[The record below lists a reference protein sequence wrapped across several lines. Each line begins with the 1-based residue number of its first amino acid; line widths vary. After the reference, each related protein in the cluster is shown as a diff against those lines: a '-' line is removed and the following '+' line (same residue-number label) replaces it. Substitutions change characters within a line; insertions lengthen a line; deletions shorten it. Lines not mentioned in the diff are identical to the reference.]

1 MARVVCTGIDQQ
13 LMETR
18 KMILEQAGHVVILA
32 KNEPELL
39 AACESRDIDVAVIG
53 QALSPKIKKSIAA
66 TVLRFCP
73 SARILELY
81 GRHQGRSIED
91 ADSWLEVPADVPQ
104 ELAERVDE
112 LAKTKEP

>member
-1 MARVVCTGIDQQ
+1 MARVVCTGIDPQ

-18 KMILEQAGHVVILA
+18 KMILERAGHDVILA

-53 QALSPKIKKSIAA
+53 QALSPKIKKVIAA
-66 TVLRFCP
+66 TVRRFCP
-73 SARILELY
+73 AARILELY
-81 GRHQGRSIED
+81 AIHHGKSIED

-104 ELAERVDE
+104 DLAERVDD
-112 LAKTKEP
+112 LARKST

>member
-18 KMILEQAGHVVILA
+18 KMILERAGHVVTLA

-39 AACESRDIDVAVIG
+39 AACENRDVDVAIIG
-53 QALSPKIKKSIAA
+53 QALSPKIKRAIAA
-66 TVLRFCP
+66 TVRRFCA

-81 GRHQGRSIED
+81 GIHQGKSIED
-91 ADSWLEVPADVPQ
+91 ADSWLVVPADVPQ
-104 ELAERVDE
+104 DLAERVDE
-112 LAKTKEP
+112 LAKKSS